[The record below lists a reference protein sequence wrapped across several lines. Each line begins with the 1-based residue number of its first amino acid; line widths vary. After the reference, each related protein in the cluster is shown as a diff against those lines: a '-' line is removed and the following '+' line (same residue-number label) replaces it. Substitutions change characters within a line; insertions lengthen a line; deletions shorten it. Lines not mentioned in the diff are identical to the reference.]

1 MKNSDIKQLVIV
13 CRDYNLNWEQFI
25 NPIFIGVE
33 TGVLSLLKYKKPIK
47 FICGDNDT
55 INKQQLKILNDQ
67 SKIHNFEIITFN
79 KEKDFIDSE
88 LAIVTAI
95 SKKINFQQIVIVSDG
110 IRWDMLLASINIL
123 KKYEC
128 FNPILLGEENYCF
141 LLKAKS
147 EYIFYNWQ
155 LTYKYISFF
164 SLDNEEVIYNFSGCK
179 FYPNQD
185 ITVTN
190 NSTQTISNEFNKE
203 ERPKLIIKK
212 GKCLV
217 FLHK

>member
-95 SKKINFQQIVIVSDG
+95 SKKLI
-110 IRWDMLLASINIL
+110 
-123 KKYEC
+123 
-128 FNPILLGEENYCF
+128 
-141 LLKAKS
+141 
-147 EYIFYNWQ
+147 
-155 LTYKYISFF
+155 
-164 SLDNEEVIYNFSGCK
+164 
-179 FYPNQD
+179 
-185 ITVTN
+185 
-190 NSTQTISNEFNKE
+190 FNK
-203 ERPKLIIKK
+203 
-212 GKCLV
+212 
-217 FLHK
+217 